1 MKARR
6 LRFVSAV
13 AVCLGLYALVVLASP
28 GLHHDFDCHL
38 KSPRHCQACA
48 ANPLAPRADA
58 PSVCAGLTLLDLGNS
73 ETPPDLAPPRGVT
86 PHVSGRAPPR

>member
-13 AVCLGLYALVVLASP
+13 AVCLGLYALVILASP
-28 GLHHDFDCHL
+28 GLHHDFECHV

-58 PSVCAGLTLLDLGNS
+58 TSVCAGLTLRDLGKS
-73 ETPPDLAPPRGVT
+73 ETPPDSLLPRGIT
-86 PHVSGRAPPR
+86 PHASGRRNR